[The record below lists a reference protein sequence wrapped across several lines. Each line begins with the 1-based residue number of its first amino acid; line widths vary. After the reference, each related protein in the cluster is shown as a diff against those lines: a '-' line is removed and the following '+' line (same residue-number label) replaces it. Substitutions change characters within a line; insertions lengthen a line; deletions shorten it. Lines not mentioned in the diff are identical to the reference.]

1 MSTKDIRLGNSKLQ
15 LKKFDM
21 KSMPDHVTMAMIAKR
36 ASGKSYLTRE
46 ILFHLRHIPTTI
58 AISRTEKLNK
68 FYGDFIPDL
77 YIYDQYSS
85 EILNKIYARQEKII
99 EDNDK
104 RKKEGKRLKDGRLVI
119 IMDDCMSSKGSWIK
133 EQQIS
138 ELFFNGRHYEISFIL
153 TMQYAVG
160 IPPEMRSNLDFIFLL
175 AEDFISNRK
184 KLFDHYAGMF
194 PSFDIFNNVFTQ
206 ITCDYGVMVINNRI
220 HSTDIT
226 KKVFWYRAK
235 ETPNFISGSRKYKKY
250 HKKNYD
256 KNWNKKVDVF
266 DTSNLLSRNK
276 NKMKLIVEKIK

>member
-68 FYGDFIPDL
+68 FYGDFIPDI
-77 YIYDQYSS
+77 YIYDQYNS
-85 EILNKIYARQEKII
+85 EILNKIYARQERII
-99 EDNDK
+99 EDNNR
-104 RKKEGKRLKDGRLVI
+104 RKKEGKRLKDSRLVI

-194 PSFDIFNNVFTQ
+194 PSFDVFNNVFTQ

-226 KKVFWYRAK
+226 KKVFWYKAK
-235 ETPNFISGSRKYKKY
+235 ETPSFVSGSRKYKKY

-256 KNWNKKVDVF
+256 KNWNKKVDIF
-266 DTSNLLSRNK
+266 DTSSLLSRNK

>member
-1 MSTKDIRLGNSKLQ
+1 MNTKDIRLGDSKLQ
-15 LKKFDM
+15 LKKFNM

-68 FYGDFIPDL
+68 FYGDFIPDI

-85 EILNKIYARQEKII
+85 EILNKIYSRQAKII

-104 RKKEGKRLKDGRLVI
+104 RKKEGKRLKDARLII

-175 AEDFISNRK
+175 AEDFISNKK

-194 PSFDIFNNVFTQ
+194 PSFDVFNHVFTQ
-206 ITCDYGVMVINNRI
+206 ITADYGVMVINNRV

-226 KKVFWYRAK
+226 KKVFWYKAK
-235 ETPNFISGSRKYKKY
+235 DTPDFTIGSKRYKKY

-256 KNWNKKVDVF
+256 KNWNKKVDLF
-266 DTSNLLSRNK
+266 DTSTLLSRNK